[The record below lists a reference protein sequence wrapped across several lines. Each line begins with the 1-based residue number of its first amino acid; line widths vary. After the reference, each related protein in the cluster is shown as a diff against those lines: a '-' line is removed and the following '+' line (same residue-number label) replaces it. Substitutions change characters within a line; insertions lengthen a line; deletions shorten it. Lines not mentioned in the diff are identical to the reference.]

1 MSDLEEVS
9 DNELM
14 DKMTD
19 SPEISMK
26 LSKKKKEEDED
37 DVKSEEESE
46 KDITED
52 DEDDDEVEP
61 VDVDE
66 DKDKVVDEVV
76 DEVEPDDED
85 EDEPEPEETEP
96 VIEGEGSTKPKN
108 TKISFLASSDE
119 EDEDEDDEDEDY
131 LQKFDKEIRE
141 DFVTTFH
148 PESKMHNYEE
158 INASSRVTR
167 NSSGIVSDVLHKTLP
182 FLTKY
187 EMTRVLGQR
196 ARQINAGAKT
206 FVVVPPNI
214 IDGYLIAK
222 MELEQ
227 KKIPF
232 IIKRPL
238 PNGCF
243 EYWNVSDLEII

>member
-14 DKMTD
+14 DK
-19 SPEISMK
+19 ISDETMK
-26 LSKKKKEEDED
+26 LSKKKND
-37 DVKSEEESE
+37 
-46 KDITED
+46 
-52 DEDDDEVEP
+52 DDDESEG
-61 VDVDE
+61 E
-66 DKDKVVDEVV
+66 E
-76 DEVEPDDED
+76 EVETINVKKTAEA
-85 EDEPEPEETEP
+85 EESDTEVEESDTEAESEVESDTEP
-96 VIEGEGSTKPKN
+96 DAEPGAEPGAELGAASDTEKTKL
-108 TKISFLASSDE
+108 SFLPSSDE
-119 EDEDEDDEDEDY
+119 EESDDEEEDEDY
-131 LQKFDKEIRE
+131 LQKFDKDIRE
-141 DFVTTFH
+141 DFVSTYH
-148 PESKMHNYEE
+148 PESKTHNYEE
-158 INASSRVTR
+158 INALSRVTR

-187 EMTRVLGQR
+187 EITRILGQR

-227 KKIPF
+227 KKMPF

-243 EYWNVSDLEII
+243 EYWNVSDLELI

>member
-14 DKMTD
+14 DK
-19 SPEISMK
+19 ISDETMK
-26 LSKKKKEEDED
+26 LSKKKNDDDESEGEEEEVETIKVKKTAGAEESEEDTEAEESD
-37 DVKSEEESE
+37 TEVEESEAEEESE
-46 KDITED
+46 TAEPGAEPGAASDTE
-52 DEDDDEVEP
+52 
-61 VDVDE
+61 
-66 DKDKVVDEVV
+66 K
-76 DEVEPDDED
+76 
-85 EDEPEPEETEP
+85 
-96 VIEGEGSTKPKN
+96 TKL
-108 TKISFLASSDE
+108 SFLPSSDE
-119 EDEDEDDEDEDY
+119 EEEDDEEEDEDY
-131 LQKFDKEIRE
+131 LQKFDKDIRE
-141 DFVTTFH
+141 DFVSTYH
-148 PESKMHNYEE
+148 PESKTHNYEE
-158 INASSRVTR
+158 INALSRVTR

-187 EMTRVLGQR
+187 EITRILGQR

-227 KKIPF
+227 KKMPF

-243 EYWNVSDLEII
+243 EYWNVSDLELI

>member
-14 DKMTD
+14 DK
-19 SPEISMK
+19 ISDETMK
-26 LSKKKKEEDED
+26 LSKKKNDDDESEGEEVETIN
-37 DVKSEEESE
+37 VKKTAEAEESDTEAEESE
-46 KDITED
+46 AES
-52 DEDDDEVEP
+52 EAESEVES
-61 VDVDE
+61 DT
-66 DKDKVVDEVV
+66 
-76 DEVEPDDED
+76 EPDA
-85 EDEPEPEETEP
+85 EPGAELGAASDTEK
-96 VIEGEGSTKPKN
+96 TKL
-108 TKISFLASSDE
+108 SFLPSSDE
-119 EDEDEDDEDEDY
+119 EESDDEEEDEDY
-131 LQKFDKEIRE
+131 LQKFDKDIRE
-141 DFVTTFH
+141 DFVSTYH
-148 PESKMHNYEE
+148 PESKTHNYEE
-158 INASSRVTR
+158 INALSRVTR

-187 EMTRVLGQR
+187 EITRILGQR

-227 KKIPF
+227 KKMPF

-243 EYWNVSDLEII
+243 EYWNVSDLELI

>member
-19 SPEISMK
+19 SPELSMK
-26 LSKKKKEEDED
+26 LSKKKKEEEESDDDES
-37 DVKSEEESE
+37 VKSEEESE
-46 KDITED
+46 EESEAESEAEET
-52 DEDDDEVEP
+52 VEK
-61 VDVDE
+61 E
-66 DKDKVVDEVV
+66 S
-76 DEVEPDDED
+76 VEENAD

-96 VIEGEGSTKPKN
+96 VIEGETTVKPKN
-108 TKISFLASSDE
+108 TKLSFITASSDE
-119 EDEDEDDEDEDY
+119 EDEEDEEDDEDY
-131 LQKFDKEIRE
+131 LQKFDKDIRE
-141 DFVTTFH
+141 DFVTTYH
-148 PESKMHNYEE
+148 PESKTHNYEE
-158 INASSRVTR
+158 INALSRVGR

>member
-14 DKMTD
+14 DK
-19 SPEISMK
+19 ISDETMK
-26 LSKKKKEEDED
+26 LSKKKN
-37 DVKSEEESE
+37 
-46 KDITED
+46 
-52 DEDDDEVEP
+52 DDDESEG
-61 VDVDE
+61 E
-66 DKDKVVDEVV
+66 E
-76 DEVEPDDED
+76 EVETINVKKTAEA
-85 EDEPEPEETEP
+85 EESDTEVEESDTEAESEAESEVESDTEP
-96 VIEGEGSTKPKN
+96 DAEPGAELGAASDTEKTKL
-108 TKISFLASSDE
+108 SFLPSSDE
-119 EDEDEDDEDEDY
+119 EESDDEEEDEDY
-131 LQKFDKEIRE
+131 LQKFDKDIRE
-141 DFVTTFH
+141 DFVSTYH
-148 PESKMHNYEE
+148 PESKTHNYEE
-158 INASSRVTR
+158 INALSRVTR

-187 EMTRVLGQR
+187 EITRILGQR

-227 KKIPF
+227 KKMPF

-243 EYWNVSDLEII
+243 EYWNVSDLELI

>member
-14 DKMTD
+14 DK
-19 SPEISMK
+19 ISDETMK
-26 LSKKKKEEDED
+26 LSKKKN
-37 DVKSEEESE
+37 
-46 KDITED
+46 
-52 DEDDDEVEP
+52 DDDESEG
-61 VDVDE
+61 E
-66 DKDKVVDEVV
+66 E
-76 DEVEPDDED
+76 EVETINVKKTAEAEESDTEVEEAEAESEAESESEVESEADA
-85 EDEPEPEETEP
+85 EPGAELGAASDTEK
-96 VIEGEGSTKPKN
+96 TKL
-108 TKISFLASSDE
+108 SFLPSSDE
-119 EDEDEDDEDEDY
+119 EESDDEEEDEDY
-131 LQKFDKEIRE
+131 LQKFDKDIRE
-141 DFVTTFH
+141 DFVSTYH
-148 PESKMHNYEE
+148 PESKTHNYEE
-158 INASSRVTR
+158 INALSRVTR

-187 EMTRVLGQR
+187 EITRILGQR

-227 KKIPF
+227 KKMPF

-243 EYWNVSDLEII
+243 EYWNVSDLELI

>member
-14 DKMTD
+14 DK
-19 SPEISMK
+19 ISDETMK
-26 LSKKKKEEDED
+26 LSKKKNDDNESEGEEEEVETIKVKKTAAAEESEEDTEAEESD
-37 DVKSEEESE
+37 TEVEESEAEEESE
-46 KDITED
+46 TAEPGAEPGAASDTE
-52 DEDDDEVEP
+52 
-61 VDVDE
+61 
-66 DKDKVVDEVV
+66 K
-76 DEVEPDDED
+76 
-85 EDEPEPEETEP
+85 
-96 VIEGEGSTKPKN
+96 TKL
-108 TKISFLASSDE
+108 SFLPSSDE
-119 EDEDEDDEDEDY
+119 EEEDDEEEDEDY
-131 LQKFDKEIRE
+131 LQKFDKDIRE
-141 DFVTTFH
+141 DFVSTYH
-148 PESKMHNYEE
+148 PESKTHNYEE
-158 INASSRVTR
+158 INALSRVTR

-187 EMTRVLGQR
+187 EITRILGQR

-227 KKIPF
+227 KKMPF

-243 EYWNVSDLEII
+243 EYWNVSDLELI